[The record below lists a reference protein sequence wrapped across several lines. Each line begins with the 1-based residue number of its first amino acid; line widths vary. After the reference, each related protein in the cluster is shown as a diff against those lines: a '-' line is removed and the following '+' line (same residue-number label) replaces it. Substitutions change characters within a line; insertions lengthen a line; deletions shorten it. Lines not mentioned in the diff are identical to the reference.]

1 MFGAPSL
8 RRFGSTRFLYVDVS
22 IVSPALEA
30 DGVGGNGRI
39 SCADAA
45 EKDSAQ
51 NSALMDDQ
59 VDLSFIP
66 CTPMRQS
73 VFVSGC
79 CAKEPIVTS
88 SRTRS
93 RRPCP

>member
-30 DGVGGNGRI
+30 DGTGGNGRI

-45 EKDSAQ
+45 DANSMPSRALQKDRV
-51 NSALMDDQ
+51 AL
-59 VDLSFIP
+59 
-66 CTPMRQS
+66 
-73 VFVSGC
+73 
-79 CAKEPIVTS
+79 
-88 SRTRS
+88 RS
-93 RRPCP
+93 